1 MTTRLSRIVFF
12 LFCLFCVAY
21 PIAVIG
27 VAFNVNPPFSMTWAG
42 GALLILE
49 GAMMAVAVLDQFA
62 LTGLIALILTALL
75 SYAIEAIGVNTG
87 FPFGAY
93 HYTNVLA
100 PLLPGG
106 VPLAVIFAWIMILFS
121 VQGVIYGL
129 TTRVHSPLGRI
140 ILRSVLTTLLDM
152 LLEPVAFHLE
162 HYWNW
167 LSPGS
172 VNFYGVPLSNFVA
185 WFVMSFFLFMVINT
199 FVLSSIF
206 LMNLSSFTGRL
217 PPRIAPLLYTANV
230 FMFGLV
236 DLTHGYYWG
245 VALAVFAGLLLL
257 IIAPFPRYAEFS
269 IPVIDS
275 IQEYDPLQHHRKRM
289 KKAKKK
295 KRR

>member
-1 MTTRLSRIVFF
+1 LS
-12 LFCLFCVAY
+12 LLCGLSL
-21 PIAVIG
+21 AVIG

-49 GAMMAVAVLDQFA
+49 GTMMAAAVLDQFA
-62 LTGLIALILTALL
+62 LAGLIALILTTIL
-75 SYAIEAIGVNTG
+75 SYAIKAIGVNTG

-106 VPLAVIFAWIMILFS
+106 VPLAVIFAWIM
-121 VQGVIYGL
+121 
-129 TTRVHSPLGRI
+129 T
-140 ILRSVLTTLLDM
+140 
-152 LLEPVAFHLE
+152 
-162 HYWNW
+162 
-167 LSPGS
+167 
-172 VNFYGVPLSNFVA
+172 
-185 WFVMSFFLFMVINT
+185 FFLFMVINT

-230 FMFGLV
+230 FMFGL
-236 DLTHGYYWG
+236 
-245 VALAVFAGLLLL
+245 AVFAGLLLL

-275 IQEYDPLQHHRKRM
+275 IQEYDPLQRHRKRM

-295 KRR
+295 KRSLRGM

>member
-1 MTTRLSRIVFF
+1 MTTRLSRVVFF

-49 GAMMAVAVLDQFA
+49 GTMMAVAVMDQFA
-62 LTGLIALILTALL
+62 LAGLIALILTAIL

-121 VQGVIYGL
+121 VQGVVYGL
-129 TTRVHSPLGRI
+129 TSRVPGPLSRI
-140 ILRSVLTTLLDM
+140 ILRSMLATLLDM

-172 VNFYGVPLSNFVA
+172 VNFYGVPLSNFAA
-185 WFVMSFFLFMVINT
+185 WFVISFFLFMVINT
-199 FVLSSIF
+199 FVLSAIF
-206 LMNLSSFTGRL
+206 FMNTTSFTARL

-230 FMFGLV
+230 CMFGLV

-245 VALAVFAGLLLL
+245 VALAVFTGLLLL
-257 IIAPFPRYAEFS
+257 IIAPFPRYTKLSLPA
-269 IPVIDS
+269 IDS
-275 IQEYDPLQHHRKRM
+275 MQKYDPLQGHRKRM